1 MTVYL
6 DRLISWVSPVG
17 HDSTFQHTPP
27 PLPCT
32 ITTDVLKD
40 CLKINEKIM
49 ITSQTEN
56 ITNKR
61 LSWLHNLN
69 KSACSFVIQKQPF

>member
-17 HDSTFQHTPP
+17 HDGTFQHTPP

-40 CLKINEKIM
+40 CLKINEK
-49 ITSQTEN
+49 N
-56 ITNKR
+56 NDNFPDRK
-61 LSWLHNLN
+61 HY
-69 KSACSFVIQKQPF
+69 